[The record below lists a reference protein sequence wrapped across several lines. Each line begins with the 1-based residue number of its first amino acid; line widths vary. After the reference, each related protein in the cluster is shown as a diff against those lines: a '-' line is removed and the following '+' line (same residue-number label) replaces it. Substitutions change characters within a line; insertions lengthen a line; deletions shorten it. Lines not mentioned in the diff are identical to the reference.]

1 MAYTTINK
9 STDYFN
15 TKLYTGNGG
24 TNAIT
29 GVGFQPDM
37 VWIKDRTGTNNHEIT
52 DVVRGVN
59 YQIYPN
65 LNNAQT
71 NAANHLTTFGTDGF
85 TVGSDGSTNTNSSNY
100 VSWNW
105 KASGSTASNTDGS
118 ITSTVSAN
126 TTSGF
131 SIVKW
136 TGTGANG
143 TVGHGLNAVPK
154 MIIVKDT
161 DASDNWN
168 VYHVSTGNDSHLH
181 LNLNLAASGSST
193 YWQDYTPTSSVFY
206 IGSDSAINASGNEFI
221 AYCFAEKTGY
231 SKFSSYK
238 GNGNS
243 DGPFIYTGFKPAFLL
258 SKRSTSTTMDWH
270 IWDNKRSG
278 AGGFNVL
285 DKVIYPNH
293 NLAEDTLTSL
303 DFVSNGVKI
312 RDNRNFLNTS
322 GETYVYMAF
331 GQSLVGSNNVPCTA
345 R

>member
-9 STDYFN
+9 HTSYFN
-15 TKLYTGNGG
+15 TKSYTGNGG
-24 TNAIT
+24 TNAQT
-29 GVGFQPDM
+29 GVGFQPDW
-37 VWIKDRTGTNNHEIT
+37 VWIKNRSDARKHNLY
-52 DVVRGVN
+52 DVVRGVTKR
-59 YQIYPN
+59 
-65 LNNAQT
+65 LVSNANT
-71 NAANHLTTFGTDGF
+71 AEDTASNGLTAFGADGF
-85 TVGSDGSTNTNSSNY
+85 TTGSEQDTNHNGNSFI
-100 VSWNW
+100 SWNW
-105 KASGSTASNTDGS
+105 RAGGTASANTSGSIN
-118 ITSTVSAN
+118 STVSVN

-136 TGTGANG
+136 TGTGANA

-161 DASDNWN
+161 DANDNWN

-221 AYCFAEKTGY
+221 AYCFAEKTGF
-231 SKFSSYK
+231 SKFSFYK

-243 DGPFIYTGFKPAFLL
+243 NGPFIYTGFKPAFLL

-303 DFVSNGVKI
+303 DIEVMDLK
-312 RDNRNFLNTS
+312 
-322 GETYVYMAF
+322 
-331 GQSLVGSNNVPCTA
+331 
-345 R
+345 